1 MSENRIVPLDCG
13 RISDRA
19 SFHRVFAETFGFP
32 DFYGANGDA
41 WIDCMTYPGEMTGI
55 GLEDEDVITIRL
67 LDSGG
72 LKARCPEL
80 LAEIFELAAFV
91 NFRRV
96 SAGERGRICVSASST
111 HE

>member
-1 MSENRIVPLDCG
+1 MSENRIVPIDCG

-32 DFYGANGDA
+32 DFHAANGDA

-55 GLEDEDVITIRL
+55 GLDDEDVITIRL
-67 LDSGG
+67 LDSAG

-80 LAEIFELAAFV
+80 LAEIYELAAFV

-96 SAGERGRICVSASST
+96 SAGERGRICVSASSH